1 MNTCASCRRPNDP
14 DASFCQGCGLPL
26 QSDCRQCGR
35 TNAADSTFCNR
46 CGTRLVSTASASTMA
61 GSSAIRPSP
70 SAPPTDL
77 PTSFKD
83 GRYCVKRFLGQG
95 ATKTVFLVSDTVL
108 DRDVAFALIKA
119 DGMDDADQQRI
130 LREAQM
136 LAKLGD
142 HPNVVQIYDFGQ
154 EEEQTFMVMPVMAG
168 GTIDSLVQLAQNG
181 KLDLPVL
188 LRAAT
193 GISNGLEFA
202 HFRGII
208 HRDLKPGNVWL
219 TADGLPRIGDFG
231 IAFSDGQTPL
241 THSGWLLGTV
251 SYMAP
256 EQATGDKVDE
266 RSDLYSLGAMLY
278 ELVTGS
284 KPFSGSNPMAI
295 INQHINTA
303 PVPPSWYNPSCPRRL
318 EDLILKLLEKDREDR
333 PTSAGSV
340 INALLTMAALEGV
353 DTAVS
358 KAS

>member
-1 MNTCASCRRPNDP
+1 M
-14 DASFCQGCGLPL
+14 
-26 QSDCRQCGR
+26 
-35 TNAADSTFCNR
+35 
-46 CGTRLVSTASASTMA
+46 
-61 GSSAIRPSP
+61 
-70 SAPPTDL
+70 PTDL

-83 GRYCVKRFLGQG
+83 GRYSVKRFLGRG

-119 DGMDDADQQRI
+119 DGKAGGDHQRI
-130 LREAQM
+130 LQEARM

-154 EEEQTFMVMPVMAG
+154 EEEQTFMVMPVLAG
-168 GTIDSLVQLAQNG
+168 GTIDSLVRLAQNG
-181 KLDLPVL
+181 CLDLPVL

-202 HFRGII
+202 HSMGIV

-219 TADGLPRIGDFG
+219 TADGLPKIGDFG

-278 ELVTGS
+278 EFVTGS
-284 KPFSGSNPMAI
+284 KPFSGSNPMSI

-303 PVPPSWYNPSCPRRL
+303 PVPPSWHNPSCPQRL
-318 EDLILKLLEKDREDR
+318 EDLILELLEKDRDNR
-333 PTSAGSV
+333 PSSAGSV
-340 INALLTMAALEGV
+340 ISALLTMAALEGV
-353 DTAVS
+353 ETTVS
-358 KAS
+358 KAW